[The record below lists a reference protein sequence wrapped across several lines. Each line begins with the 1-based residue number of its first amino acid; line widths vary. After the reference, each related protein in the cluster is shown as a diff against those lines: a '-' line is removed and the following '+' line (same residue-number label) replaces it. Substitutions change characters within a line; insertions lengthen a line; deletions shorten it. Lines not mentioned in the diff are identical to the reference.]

1 MTNVLPIVV
10 ELGDVV
16 DADLAALTTGMGA
29 VADEVEEVMRVV
41 RERCARSQDKRTLVL
56 IVAVYTAAPER

>member
-16 DADLAALTTGMGA
+16 DADLAALTTGTGA

-41 RERCARSQDKRTLVL
+41 RERCARSQDKRTLVP
-56 IVAVYTAAPER
+56 IVAVYTAIPER